1 MQVSRTE
8 NMQRIELRIDVS
20 AAVAL
25 SGPHEVAMTAYLP
38 PAGALGPRPVA
49 IFASPGGGY
58 TRHYYDM
65 QPPGHAGYS
74 EAEAHVEQGF
84 IFVSY
89 DHLGVGDSSTAHLR
103 EYIVPQ
109 LAAAN
114 DAAVREV
121 ARRLRTGTLSDAL
134 PPLPNLVHIGIG
146 QSMGG
151 CVTIV
156 MQGRHGTF
164 DGIAPLGYSALH
176 TVLPQRDAAQRQR
189 GLDHHARIG
198 SRAIDEISVEEASQG
213 VADFV
218 YPFHWEDVPADILA
232 ADMSGGYPL
241 RNTAPA
247 WGSLTVPPCAVT
259 MMTPGVVAADA
270 AAIKVPVLIAMGE
283 RDVCPDPHA
292 EPSAYKGSNDVSLF
306 IVARMAHMHNFA
318 STRAVL
324 WSRIESWSRR
334 VASRPLM

>member
-1 MQVSRTE
+1 
-8 NMQRIELRIDVS
+8 MQRIELRIDVS
-20 AAVAL
+20 AAVPL
-25 SGPHEVAMTAYLP
+25 LGRHEVAMTAYLP
-38 PAGALGPRPVA
+38 PTETLGPRPIA

-74 EAEAHVEQGF
+74 EAQAHVGRGF
-84 IFVSY
+84 IFISY

-103 EYIVPQ
+103 EYTVPQ

-114 DAAVREV
+114 DAAVQEV
-121 ARRLRTGTLSDAL
+121 AQRLRAGTLSGKL
-134 PPLPNLVHIGIG
+134 PPLPNLVCIGIG

-151 CVTIV
+151 CVTVV
-156 MQGRHGTF
+156 MQGRHASF
-164 DGIAPLGYSALH
+164 DGIAPLGYSAIH
-176 TVLPQRDAAQRQR
+176 TVLPQRDEAERQR
-189 GLDHHARIG
+189 GLDHHARVGSQAIG
-198 SRAIDEISVEEASQG
+198 EISVEEASQG

-241 RNTAPA
+241 RKTAPA

-259 MMTPGVVAADA
+259 MMTLGVVAAEA

-292 EPSAYKGSNDVSLF
+292 EPSAYKGSKDVSLF

-334 VASRPLM
+334 VAAGQPLP

>member
-1 MQVSRTE
+1 
-8 NMQRIELRIDVS
+8 MQRIELRLDVS
-20 AAVAL
+20 AAVPLA
-25 SGPHEVAMTAYLP
+25 GRHEVAMTAYLP
-38 PAGALGPRPVA
+38 PADALGPRPVA

-74 EAEAHVEQGF
+74 EAEAHVRQGF

-89 DHLGVGDSSTAHLR
+89 DHLGVGDSCTAQLR
-103 EYIVPQ
+103 EYTVPL

-114 DAAVREV
+114 DAAVCEV
-121 ARRLRTGTLSDAL
+121 A
-134 PPLPNLVHIGIG
+134 
-146 QSMGG
+146 
-151 CVTIV
+151 
-156 MQGRHGTF
+156 
-164 DGIAPLGYSALH
+164 
-176 TVLPQRDAAQRQR
+176 
-189 GLDHHARIG
+189 
-198 SRAIDEISVEEASQG
+198 
-213 VADFV
+213 
-218 YPFHWEDVPADILA
+218 
-232 ADMSGGYPL
+232 PL
-241 RNTAPA
+241 RKTAPA

-270 AAIKVPVLIAMGE
+270 ASVKVPVLIAMGE

-306 IVARMAHMHNFA
+306 IAPRMAHMHNFA

-334 VASRPLM
+334 VAAGQPL

>member
-1 MQVSRTE
+1 MQISRAE
-8 NMQRIELRIDVS
+8 DMQRIELRIDVG
-20 AAVAL
+20 AAVSL
-25 SGPHEVAMTAYLP
+25 SGRHAVAMTAYLP
-38 PAGALGPRPVA
+38 PAEALGPRPVA

-65 QPPGHAGYS
+65 QPPGYEGYS
-74 EAEAHVEQGF
+74 EAQAHVRQGF
-84 IFVSY
+84 IFISY

-103 EYIVPQ
+103 EYTVPQ

-121 ARRLRTGTLSDAL
+121 ARRLRAGTLSDAL
-134 PPLPNLVHIGIG
+134 PPLSNLVHIGIG

-176 TVLPQRDAAQRQR
+176 TVLPQRDAAERQR

-198 SRAIDEISVEEASQG
+198 SRAIDAISVEEASQG

-218 YPFHWEDVPADILA
+218 YPFHWEDVPVDILA

-241 RNTAPA
+241 RKTAPA

-259 MMTPGVVAADA
+259 MMTPAVVAADA
-270 AAIKVPVLIAMGE
+270 ASIKVPILIAMGE

-334 VASRPLM
+334 IASRPLV